1 MNTGWKSTSHDYT
14 PIVVTAR
21 GEEMARTK
29 RSRTP
34 VVYQIKVT
42 LKGSKPPIW
51 RRMQVPSGTTLVQ
64 LHHILQ
70 CVMGWEGYHL
80 YRFEVSGM
88 EYGDPRMLEEMEG
101 EDARKVTLEALVQ
114 GEKDKFLYEYDFGDS
129 WDHELRI
136 EKVLPLEA
144 GKRYPVCLTGKRACP
159 PEDCGGIWGYASFLE
174 AIQDPQHPEYEE
186 MVDWVG
192 GEFDPEA
199 FDLDEVN
206 SELQNLTSSRGR
218 RQR

>member
-1 MNTGWKSTSHDYT
+1 M
-14 PIVVTAR
+14 
-21 GEEMARTK
+21 
-29 RSRTP
+29 TP
-34 VVYQIKVT
+34 VVYQMKVT

-51 RRMQVPSGTTLVQ
+51 RRMLVTSTTTFAQ
-64 LHHILQ
+64 LHQIVQ

-80 YRFEVSGM
+80 YRFDIRGM
-88 EYGDPRMLEEMEG
+88 EYGDPSMLEEMEG
-101 EDARKVTLEALVQ
+101 EDARRVTLETLVRR
-114 GEKDKFLYEYDFGDS
+114 EKDKFLYEYDFGDS
-129 WDHELRI
+129 WDHELLI
-136 EKVLPLEA
+136 EKVLPYEA
-144 GKRYPVCLTGKRACP
+144 GKRYPVCLTGRRACP

-174 AIQDPQHPEYEE
+174 AIQDPQHPEHEE

-206 SELQNLTSSRGR
+206 SALQNLTSPRGR

>member
-1 MNTGWKSTSHDYT
+1 
-14 PIVVTAR
+14 
-21 GEEMARTK
+21 MARAK
-29 RSRTP
+29 RSMTP

-51 RRMQVPSGTTLVQ
+51 RRMQVSSATTLAQ

-70 CVMGWEGYHL
+70 RVMGWEGSHL
-80 YRFEVSGM
+80 YRFVVGRM
-88 EYGDPRMLEEMEG
+88 EYGDPSMLEEMEG
-101 EDARKVTLEALVQ
+101 EDARRVTLATLVR
-114 GEKDKFLYEYDFGDS
+114 GEKDKVLYEYDFGDS

-144 GKRYPVCLTGKRACP
+144 GKRYPLCLTGKRACP
-159 PEDCGGIWGYASFLE
+159 PEDCGGIWGYAGFLE
-174 AIQDPQHPEYEE
+174 AIQDPRHPEHEDMLE
-186 MVDWVG
+186 WVG

-206 SELQNLTSSRGR
+206 TALQSLK
-218 RQR
+218 

>member
-1 MNTGWKSTSHDYT
+1 
-14 PIVVTAR
+14 
-21 GEEMARTK
+21 MARAK
-29 RSRTP
+29 RSRTS
-34 VVYQIKVT
+34 VVYQIKAT

-51 RRMQVPSGTTLVQ
+51 RRMQVTSTTTLAQ
-64 LHHILQ
+64 LHQILQ

-80 YRFEVSGM
+80 YRFDISGM
-88 EYGDPRMLEEMEG
+88 EYGDPSMLEEMEG
-101 EDARKVTLEALVQ
+101 EDARRVTLETLVR

-129 WDHELRI
+129 WDHELLV
-136 EKVLPLEA
+136 EKVLPLEP

-174 AIQDPQHPEYEE
+174 ALQDPQHPEHEE

-192 GEFDPEA
+192 GAFDPEA
-199 FDLDEVN
+199 FELDEVN
-206 SELQNLTSSRGR
+206 SELQNLTSPRGR